1 MNFMSNNQNRIRVT
15 TNYSNNKKQNHS
27 TQNKQRSKPKTPGH
41 DYRRRT
47 RLQTGSNKLEK
58 NLSVEIPVSCMGLT
72 KHGKEY
78 SGLSLINI
86 LDYLEI
92 CKIFSM
98 ISIPIWIDF
107 AYIDSDNPKNKKM
120 EDKKIIIGYMK
131 YFKDT
136 ADAGITVY
144 RKYIDLF
151 NSIHT
156 PIIVPRVAV
165 DKEDPKKVKCI
176 IGLDIMDRSKVAMFD
191 KGE

>member
-1 MNFMSNNQNRIRVT
+1 MNNNQPKHRIKVT
-15 TNYSNNKKQNHS
+15 TNYSEAKQNNS
-27 TQNKQRSKPKTPGH
+27 QNKRQQKIKTPGH

-58 NLSVEIPVSCMGLT
+58 NLSIEIPVSCMGLT

-86 LDYLEI
+86 LDYLQI
-92 CKIFSM
+92 CKVFSM

-107 AYIDSDNPKNKKM
+107 AYIDSDNSKTKNKKTV
-120 EDKKIIIGYMK
+120 DKKIIIGYMK

-136 ADAGITVY
+136 ADAGITIY

-151 NSIHT
+151 KSIHT

-165 DKEDPKKVKCI
+165 DKEDPSKVKCI